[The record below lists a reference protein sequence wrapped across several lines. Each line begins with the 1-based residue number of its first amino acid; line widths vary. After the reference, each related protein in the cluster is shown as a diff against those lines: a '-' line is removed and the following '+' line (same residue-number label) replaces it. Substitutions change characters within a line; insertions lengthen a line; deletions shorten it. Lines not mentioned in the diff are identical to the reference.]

1 MFMKE
6 TFSLFLLYCFLFIH
20 LFIDVGQQNQTL
32 SSEIRSLAERAK
44 ANKLLPHE
52 FQGGS
57 FTISNLGMFGIS
69 SFKAVINPPQT
80 AILAIGGSVARVVP
94 AEDGSIQAA
103 NFVSY
108 TLSYDVRAIEPEDA
122 AQFLDDLDR
131 IIENPRMGLL

>member
-1 MFMKE
+1 MLGKK
-6 TFSLFLLYCFLFIH
+6 
-20 LFIDVGQQNQTL
+20 NQTL

-80 AILAIGGSVARVVP
+80 AILAIGGSVPRVVP

-131 IIENPRMGLL
+131 IIANPKMGLL